1 MSKAS
6 LHLVYARGEDKRAK
20 CRGRQVVNTK
30 RKSRNVFLQK
40 RGHSRLPNVVPWV
53 VFFYSRIRW
62 KGPSHDSV
70 FELLRSQAFLGH
82 SIRGVVYSCLC
93 LIMVP
98 CEFLC
103 FTIDLC
109 IFILVCHFFFY
120 YFLFFLYRI
129 YLLFINLFCL
139 LNIQKIT
146 KDKSDINSIL
156 LCYFTLWY
164 E

>member
-30 RKSRNVFLQK
+30 RKSRNVFFAEKGTFTITKCSAL
-40 RGHSRLPNVVPWV
+40 GS
-53 VFFYSRIRW
+53 FFYSRIRW

-109 IFILVCHFFFY
+109 IFILVCHFFYF
-120 YFLFFLYRI
+120 FLFIFFCI
-129 YLLFINLFCL
+129 VFTCYLL
-139 LNIQKIT
+139 T
-146 KDKSDINSIL
+146 
-156 LCYFTLWY
+156 YFVY
-164 E
+164 